1 MSYPWGTGGGDGRIC
16 PHLNARSPSPTNV
29 LRQPLAGHAGSV
41 AALLDSADALTHLDH
56 LVAATGEGQRTPLML
71 AAARGHARVI
81 RLLLTHNPE
90 GQVAAVD
97 TGKMTALML
106 AAEAGSRALRGA
118 DWGGGEFAA

>member
-1 MSYPWGTGGGDGRIC
+1 MSHPWGTGGGDGKPC
-16 PHLNARSPSPTNV
+16 PHLNARLSTPTNV
-29 LRQPLAGHAGSV
+29 LRQPLTGHAGSV
-41 AALLDSADALTHLDH
+41 AALLDSADALTNLDH

-106 AAEAGSRALRGA
+106 AAEAGSGTAQGHGV
-118 DWGGGEFAA
+118 GGWRFCG